1 MTSNDDQKSVL
12 YTDVCL
18 LLFLALIGIMAI
30 LMALTGHVLLNTIF
44 LFCTLAVLLIT
55 YFFGII
61 ASLITNLGFIALQTI
76 IVIYQYL
83 DGTQTIPWGLTYW
96 MILPLLLSVTLY
108 FMTKNQVKLQKINGA
123 LRANI
128 IEQGAFDDETKL
140 RTTVAYMEDA
150 AVFIETNKRFKLPVT
165 TIIVK
170 IRYFNDLKRMMG
182 QEQLRNL
189 LKLTSNVIKQATRD
203 NDITYLLNNEDP
215 TWAILL
221 FTDTDG
227 AQIAANRIKQAFDK
241 QLNNSSLASL
251 AIAMVVGVA
260 TWNPEEMKNPHDLID
275 AGVRK
280 TQYDVQ

>member
-182 QEQLRNL
+182 PEQLRNL

-227 AQIAANRIKQAFDK
+227 AQIAANRIKQVFDK

-260 TWNPEEMKNPHDLID
+260 TLP
-275 AGVRK
+275 
-280 TQYDVQ
+280 